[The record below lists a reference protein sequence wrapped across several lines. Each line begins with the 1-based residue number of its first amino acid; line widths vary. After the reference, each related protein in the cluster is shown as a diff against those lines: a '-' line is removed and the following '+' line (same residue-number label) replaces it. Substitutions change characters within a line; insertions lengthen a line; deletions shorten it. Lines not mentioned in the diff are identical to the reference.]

1 MEVLA
6 HTVVVIISQ
15 YMCIK
20 STHCTS
26 KTCTVLHINYV
37 SIKLGKKDT
46 FFIGKMTTC
55 GGKPTKI
62 YFCDCV
68 LYTGSCCPE
77 SNASL
82 SDCYNIIADLLS
94 SKYIPNYHFTFWS
107 FLESETIYSKDI
119 QEKEFLNLLL
129 YIDCIACLPAQSL
142 QSCLAL

>member
-1 MEVLA
+1 MLA

-26 KTCTVLHINYV
+26 KTCTVFYIHYV
-37 SIKLGKKDT
+37 SIKLKKKDT
-46 FFIGKMTTC
+46 FFIGKNNNLW
-55 GGKPTKI
+55 GEKPTKI
-62 YFCDCV
+62 YFCDHV

-82 SDCYNIIADLLS
+82 NDCYNIIADLLS
-94 SKYIPNYHFTFWS
+94 LKYIPNYHFILRS
-107 FLESETIYSKDI
+107 FLESETLCSKDI
-119 QEKEFLNLLL
+119 HEKEFLNLLF
-129 YIDCIACLPAQSL
+129 YIDWIACLHAQSL